1 MARCVISDASPL
13 IGLAIVDGLAWLPQ
27 LFGDVWIPPSVHAEV
42 LPGVGA
48 RGEVE
53 ITAVM
58 KRKSVRVWKKTIAL
72 PTVPLR
78 DLDEGET
85 DCIHIAHSLGDG
97 SALILMD
104 ERAGRAVATEFGIR
118 VAGTAAV
125 IGLAKKRGLID
136 SAKARFERLHAT
148 DFRISAAV
156 IQAVLRDA
164 GELKTQLFGATSPR
178 PARESTRS
186 RDRAAATVQALSSV
200 QTSHCPPLPA
210 PFD

>member
-27 LFGDVWIPPSVHAEV
+27 LFGEVWIPPSVQREV

-53 ITAVM
+53 IAAAI
-58 KRKSVRVWKKTIAL
+58 KRKSVRVWKKTIASPKVAL
-72 PTVPLR
+72 P

-85 DCIHIAHSLGDG
+85 DCIRIALSLAVGN
-97 SALILMD
+97 ALILMD
-104 ERAGRAVATEFGIR
+104 ERAGRAVATERGIR

-125 IGLAKKRGLID
+125 IGLAKKRRLID
-136 SAKARFERLHAT
+136 SAKGRFERLHAS

-156 IQAVLRDA
+156 IQAVLRDV
-164 GELKTQLFGATSPR
+164 GELKS
-178 PARESTRS
+178 
-186 RDRAAATVQALSSV
+186 
-200 QTSHCPPLPA
+200 
-210 PFD
+210 

>member
-27 LFGDVWIPPSVHAEV
+27 LFGEVWIPQSVQREV

-53 ITAVM
+53 IAAAI
-58 KRKSVRVWKKTIAL
+58 KCKSVRVWKKTIATPAEPL
-72 PTVPLR
+72 P

-85 DCIHIAHSLGDG
+85 DCIHIALSLDDG
-97 SALILMD
+97 NALILMD
-104 ERAGRAVATEFGIR
+104 ERAGRAVVTERGVR

-136 SAKARFERLHAT
+136 SAKGRFERLHAT

-156 IQAVLRDA
+156 IQAVLRDV
-164 GELKTQLFGATSPR
+164 GEMK
-178 PARESTRS
+178 
-186 RDRAAATVQALSSV
+186 
-200 QTSHCPPLPA
+200 
-210 PFD
+210 

>member
-27 LFGDVWIPPSVHAEV
+27 LFGEVWIPPSVQREV
-42 LPGVGA
+42 LPGVSA

-53 ITAVM
+53 IAAAL
-58 KRKSVRVWKKTIAL
+58 KRKSVRVWKKAISPPA
-72 PTVPLR
+72 VPLP
-78 DLDEGET
+78 DLDDGEA
-85 DCIHIAHSLGDG
+85 DCIHIALSLGDG
-97 SALILMD
+97 NALILMD

-136 SAKARFERLHAT
+136 SAKGRFERLHAT

-156 IQAVLRDA
+156 IQAVLRDV
-164 GELKTQLFGATSPR
+164 GELKS
-178 PARESTRS
+178 
-186 RDRAAATVQALSSV
+186 
-200 QTSHCPPLPA
+200 
-210 PFD
+210 